1 MTEKVVVNSETGEVS
16 QFKFLTMW
24 TGREK
29 TGLDYSRKTE
39 KRFKEVPPYAVD
51 LDGKII
57 NKKSVPVLVEDE
69 PFDVDEYIQSFKD
82 ETDIYTILEKFA
94 MTGCTDTT
102 LINKGVMS
110 FGDISELPDNINE
123 MNDYYKSVEAKLNE
137 MSSDL
142 AKQVL
147 DDSISI
153 DKIHGDLAAKVEA
166 AKVEAAKVEAAK
178 DVIDKKDEVKK

>member
-1 MTEKVVVNSETGEVS
+1 MAEKVVVNQETGEVS
-16 QFKFLTMW
+16 PVVVRFNSQYG
-24 TGREK
+24 TGVKK
-29 TGLDYSRKTE
+29 TGLDYSRKLE

-57 NKKSVPVLVEDE
+57 NKKSVPVLIEDE

-82 ETDIYTILEKFA
+82 ECDIYTILEKFA
-94 MTGCTDTT
+94 LTGCTDTT

-123 MNDYYKSVEAKLNE
+123 MNDYYKKVEAKLHE

-147 DDSISI
+147 DDSVSI
-153 DKIHGDLAAKVEA
+153 DKIQNDLTAKLNEA
-166 AKVEAAKVEAAK
+166 AKNG
-178 DVIDKKDEVKK
+178 KKEEGAE

>member
-102 LINKGVMS
+102 LINKGVMYS
-110 FGDISELPDNINE
+110 CSVRTTMAISSSRKRSARRIFSAAFMTQKPP
-123 MNDYYKSVEAKLNE
+123 AKEYREEPGCRAQSCLR
-137 MSSDL
+137 
-142 AKQVL
+142 
-147 DDSISI
+147 
-153 DKIHGDLAAKVEA
+153 
-166 AKVEAAKVEAAK
+166 
-178 DVIDKKDEVKK
+178 